1 MSAAQP
7 AHPETMQPSHP
18 GPTRTA
24 PPMRPARMPLRG
36 PYGIHALFGAT
47 GLIYLLLGFL
57 ALEVVWTLGSGEEEW
72 NRVHESFQHPLSI
85 AFHALAFASILFVGV
100 RFFWLFPPAQPP
112 RIGPAKPP
120 PPGVLMALLYAAWI
134 GVAGVL
140 ALILAGW
147 IF

>member
-1 MSAAQP
+1 
-7 AHPETMQPSHP
+7 
-18 GPTRTA
+18 
-24 PPMRPARMPLRG
+24 MRPARMPLRG

-47 GLIYLLLGFL
+47 GLIYLLLGLL
-57 ALEVVWTLGSGEEEW
+57 ALEVVWALGSGEAAW
-72 NRVHESFQHPLSI
+72 NRVQESFQQPLWI

-100 RFFWLFPPAQPP
+100 RFFRLFPPAQPP

-120 PPGVLMALLYAAWI
+120 PPGVLMAMLYTAWI

-140 ALILAGW
+140 AGILAGW

>member
-1 MSAAQP
+1 MSTARP
-7 AHPETMQPSHP
+7 AHPQVMQPSRP

-36 PYGIHALFGAT
+36 PYLTHSLFGAT
-47 GLIYLLLGFL
+47 GLIYLLLGLL
-57 ALEVVWTLGSGEEEW
+57 ALEIVWALGSGEEAW
-72 NRVHESFQHPLSI
+72 NRVRENFQHPLYI
-85 AFHALAFASILFVGV
+85 GFHTLAFASILFVGV
-100 RFFWLFPPAQPP
+100 RFFRLFPPAQPP

-120 PPGVLMALLYAAWI
+120 PPGVLMAMLYAAWI

-140 ALILAGW
+140 ALILAGR